1 MGLMAAVFQP
11 VAEVSKKPTKPTL
24 GDIYS
29 KRVKR
34 KMNKLYISID
44 EAKEHLNID
53 QEFMADDL
61 LIARYIQS
69 AQEALERNIDRPL
82 SDFEDEY
89 GNLPEGLL
97 QAIRF
102 MVANFYANREN
113 VAFTNAVNLPYS
125 YQYLVD
131 LYRDY
136 KGVKPK
142 CNKEG

>member
-1 MGLMAAVFQP
+1 M
-11 VAEVSKKPTKPTL
+11 
-24 GDIYS
+24 
-29 KRVKR
+29 R
-34 KMNKLYISID
+34 KLYISID
-44 EAKEHLNID
+44 EIKQHMNID
-53 QEFMADDL
+53 SEFLVDDL

-102 MVANFYANREN
+102 MVANYYANREN
-113 VAFTNAVNLPYS
+113 IAFTNAVNLPFS

-142 CNKEG
+142 CDKEGE